1 MGALEWGLYGY
12 AKGVLD
18 NWLTYFIKDDGF
30 VLYRGLEMAEH
41 GRMLSNIA
49 QYYQYTGDG
58 DLLLKH
64 LDKIKGI
71 GWLLNQRRDAAL
83 RNYPPTDSRHGM
95 PTGND
100 EADLFWQTVSLGPK
114 GNRTEMP
121 FISIAAEMWRGMRD
135 IGAALEAVGKAKGSA
150 AATAIGNNFSA
161 VAPPLLATLRKSM
174 AMDAF
179 SSSGGA
185 GPRCFPYVAGNK
197 NCGELK
203 PQPSDRDSE
212 PWRTYVSSGTCNFY
226 FYIPYE
232 SVS

>member
-1 MGALEWGLYGY
+1 MGALEWGLFGY

-58 DLLLKH
+58 ELLLKH

-83 RNYPPTDSRHGM
+83 RNYPPTDSRYGM

-114 GNRTEMP
+114 GNSTEMP
-121 FISIAAEMWRGMRD
+121 FISIAAEMWRGVRLNFPSFGCVFSLVPD
-135 IGAALEAVGKAKGSA
+135 GSECRRCNRRCATSAQHWRPSARQRAARWRLRSAIISVLSRHFCSPPCGSQWLWTLLAAAAALGHGAFRTLPAIRIAVS
-150 AATAIGNNFSA
+150 
-161 VAPPLLATLRKSM
+161 
-174 AMDAF
+174 
-179 SSSGGA
+179 
-185 GPRCFPYVAGNK
+185 
-197 NCGELK
+197 
-203 PQPSDRDSE
+203 
-212 PWRTYVSSGTCNFY
+212 
-226 FYIPYE
+226 
-232 SVS
+232 